1 LTGWPPSL
9 SLLFPCVGAGLQ
21 PGILI
26 APSGP
31 QRSDRGFFSISSEEF
46 RYPLTL
52 NISQIVAADGTL
64 SQQTTSDQKFKH
76 NLSDPSFASA
86 VENEVTTT
94 DTLQFDASFNLTGH
108 TGQQSSQHFHTADT
122 RGH

>member
-1 LTGWPPSL
+1 MTGWPPSL

-64 SQQTTSDQKFKH
+64 SQQTTSNQKFKH
-76 NLSDPSFASA
+76 NTSDPSFASA
-86 VENEVTTT
+86 IENEVTTT
-94 DTLQFDASFNLTGH
+94 DTAGGPALALYNNFDLVFLLGAPPFRVW
-108 TGQQSSQHFHTADT
+108 F
-122 RGH
+122 